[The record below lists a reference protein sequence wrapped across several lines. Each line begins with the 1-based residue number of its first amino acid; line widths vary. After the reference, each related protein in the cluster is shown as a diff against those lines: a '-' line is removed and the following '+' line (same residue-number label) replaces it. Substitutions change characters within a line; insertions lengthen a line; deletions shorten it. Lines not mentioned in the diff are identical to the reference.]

1 MREKRSKATISL
13 EEKETNRTVRI
24 ELPEDEIDKLGVGV
38 YAKNYLWNLFADF
51 CILNQEFMSYILS
64 CNLSIAEYKL
74 VLYLLSKMD
83 MDSKVLINNQL
94 IIRDLKMSEPTVIK
108 AIKKLISKKI
118 IIRQKIGTSK
128 YEVHVN
134 YKNANLN
141 YDMLNPQM
149 AYKGANEKKQVGYHK
164 KLMNDYPAYSKQ
176 YNIEG
181 GIDFINPETGEVF
194 HQIEPHEA
202 RKHSVGTLNPKY
214 DNPIEPKEAFDYTNY
229 EEISDTPPALPQLT
243 KEEFELIKKEEFE
256 LIKEE
261 ILKEVEDITRRRLEY
276 MSKSEEPKPEPE
288 PKRLYRVRQK
298 EE

>member
-214 DNPIEPKEAFDYTNY
+214 DNSIEPKEAFDYTNY

-243 KEEFELIKKEEFE
+243 KEEFELIK
-256 LIKEE
+256 EE
-261 ILKEVEDITRRRLEY
+261 ILKEVEDITRKRLEF
-276 MSKSEEPKPEPE
+276 MSKSEETKPEPE